1 MARVVSTKYV
11 VSRDMSNREDTEPP
25 VGLRTRLTINL
36 IEILRAIQGCAWSG
50 LPFIGNDS
58 KQSSFR
64 YGILSAYMRYSLLPI
79 AWSLSRWSK
88 QRVDSGHGVLAAH
101 TLPTA
106 SLHVYNGKV
115 CCHRSR
121 TQPVAQRTLQMPKL
135 TGLVHDNRH
144 TRLLVR
150 FIVDR
155 PEGRI

>member
-1 MARVVSTKYV
+1 
-11 VSRDMSNREDTEPP
+11 MSSREDTEPP

-36 IEILRAIQGCAWSG
+36 IEILRAIQGCDWTLGSG

-58 KQSSFR
+58 EQASFR
-64 YGILSAYMRYSLLPI
+64 YGILSAYMRYSLLPFCR
-79 AWSLSRWSK
+79 SLSRWRK
-88 QRVDSGHGVLAAH
+88 QQVDSGHGALAAH

-106 SLHVYNGKV
+106 SLRVYNGKV

-121 TQPVAQRTLQMPKL
+121 TQPDLQMPKL

-150 FIVDR
+150 FIVEL